1 MMTSV
6 PSTPRILLTQF
17 IKCIQ
22 LMKLRSQ
29 DQAPC
34 GLYIFL
40 TAITQNHL
48 ENLDWKYIGI
58 QSSQAS

>member
-1 MMTSV
+1 MTSV
-6 PSTPRILLTQF
+6 PSIPRTLLTQF
-17 IKCIQ
+17 IKCVQ

-29 DQAPC
+29 DQFPC

-48 ENLDWKYIGI
+48 ENSDWKYIGI
-58 QSSQAS
+58 RAS